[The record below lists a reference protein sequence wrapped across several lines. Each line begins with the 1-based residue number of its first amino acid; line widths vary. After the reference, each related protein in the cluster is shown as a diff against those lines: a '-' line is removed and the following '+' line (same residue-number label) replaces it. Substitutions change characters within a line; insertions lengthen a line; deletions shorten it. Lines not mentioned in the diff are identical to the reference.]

1 MFHNSLINQTLQMRR
16 DWGYNYFHVAGGD
29 LYRSSAYVVLPRDS
43 YMFRARIEGATID
56 IVQVP
61 IGMATTEFLLH
72 HGASV
77 VRHLFGALG
86 R

>member
-1 MFHNSLINQTLQMRR
+1 
-16 DWGYNYFHVAGGD
+16 
-29 LYRSSAYVVLPRDS
+29 
-43 YMFRARIEGATID
+43 MFRARIEGATID